1 VRDVRVARAGITPD
15 NPQGENLVCSIN
27 GVTVMSTN
35 LSPAFVQLFEA
46 EVHQAYQSAAV
57 LRGAARTRTGVV
69 GDTVKF
75 PKVGKG
81 QASPR
86 TPQTDVVPIN
96 AAFSQVTCTL
106 SDFVAAEYSDVF
118 NQAKVNFDERQ
129 ELAQVVGNAIG
140 RREDQIIIDALNSAS
155 AGSTVA
161 KTVVTSGSAA
171 ASNLN
176 IGKIIAAKKA
186 LDAKNVP
193 PTDRHFV
200 IHANNLAGLLGD
212 ERAVSNDFSQAK
224 NLVTGEIT
232 SMMGFQFHIVG
243 DRDEGGLPLA
253 TNDRTGFAFHRS
265 ALGVAV
271 GIAPKTE
278 INYIAQKTSFLV
290 TAMLSMGA
298 VAIDTDGIVDVV
310 MDES

>member
-1 VRDVRVARAGITPD
+1 
-15 NPQGENLVCSIN
+15 
-27 GVTVMSTN
+27 MSTN

-46 EVHQAYQSAAV
+46 EVHQAYQGAAV
-57 LRGAARTRTGVV
+57 LRGAARTRTGVT

-81 QASPR
+81 SATVR
-86 TPQTDVVPIN
+86 VPQTDVTPIN
-96 AAFSQVTCTL
+96 AAFSQVSVSMT
-106 SDFVAAEYSDVF
+106 DYVAAEYSDIF
-118 NQAKVNFDERQ
+118 NQQKVNFDERQ

-140 RREDQIIIDALNSAS
+140 RREDQIIIDALNAAS

-176 IGKIIAAKKA
+176 VGKILAAKKA

-193 PTDRHFV
+193 ATDRHFV
-200 IHANNLAGLLGD
+200 IHANNLSGLLGD
-212 ERAVSNDFSQAK
+212 ERAISSDFQTVQALVSGSVN
-224 NLVTGEIT
+224 
-232 SMMGFQFHIVG
+232 SMLGFQFHIVG

-253 TNDRTGFAFHRS
+253 TADRTCFAFHRS
-265 ALGVAV
+265 ALGVGV

-278 INYIAQKTSFLV
+278 INYIPEKTSFLV

-298 VAIDTDGIVDVV
+298 GAIDTDGIVDVIC
-310 MDES
+310 EE

>member
-1 VRDVRVARAGITPD
+1 
-15 NPQGENLVCSIN
+15 
-27 GVTVMSTN
+27 MSTN

-46 EVHQAYQSAAV
+46 EVHQAYQGAAV
-57 LRGAARTRTGVV
+57 LRGAGRTRTGVT

-81 QASPR
+81 SASLR
-86 TPQTDVVPIN
+86 VPQTTVTPIN
-96 AAFSQVTCTL
+96 ASFSSVSVSMQ
-106 SDFVAAEYSDVF
+106 DFVAAEYSDIF
-118 NQAKVNFDERQ
+118 NQQKVNFDERQ

-140 RREDQIIIDALNSAS
+140 RREDQIIIDALNAAS
-155 AGSTVA
+155 AGSSVA

-176 IGKIIAAKKA
+176 VGKILAAKKA

-212 ERAVSNDFSQAK
+212 ERAISSDFQTVQALVSGSINTM
-224 NLVTGEIT
+224 L
-232 SMMGFQFHIVG
+232 GFQFHIVG

-253 TNDRTGFAFHRS
+253 TADRTCFAFHRS
-265 ALGVAV
+265 ALGVGV

-278 INYIAQKTSFLV
+278 INYIPEKTSFLV
-290 TAMLSMGA
+290 TAMLSMGSG
-298 VAIDTDGIVDVV
+298 VIDTDGLVDVTC
-310 MDES
+310 EE

>member
-1 VRDVRVARAGITPD
+1 
-15 NPQGENLVCSIN
+15 
-27 GVTVMSTN
+27 MSTN

-46 EVHQAYQSAAV
+46 EVHQAYQASAQ
-57 LRGAARTRTGVV
+57 LRGAARMRTGVV

-81 QASPR
+81 QASIR
-86 TPQTDVVPIN
+86 VPQTDVTPIN
-96 AAFSQVTCTL
+96 AAFSQVSVTL
-106 SDFVAAEYSDVF
+106 SDYVAAEYSDIF
-118 NQAKVNFDERQ
+118 NQQKVNFDERQ

-140 RREDQIIIDALNSAS
+140 RREDQIIIDALDTAS

-161 KTVVTSGSAA
+161 KTVVTSGSAT

-176 IGKIIAAKKA
+176 VGKIIAAKKA

-193 PTDRHFV
+193 PSDRHFV

-212 ERAVSNDFSQAK
+212 ERAISSDFQTVQALVQGQVS
-224 NLVTGEIT
+224 T
-232 SMMGFQFHIVG
+232 MMGFQFHIIG
-243 DRDEGGLPLA
+243 DRDEGGLPLS
-253 TNDRTGFAFHRS
+253 TNDRTCFAFHRS
-265 ALGVAV
+265 AMGCAV

-278 INYIAQKTSFLV
+278 LNYIPEKTSFLV

-298 VAIDTDGIVDVV
+298 AAIDVDGIVDVIC
-310 MDES
+310 DES

>member
-1 VRDVRVARAGITPD
+1 
-15 NPQGENLVCSIN
+15 
-27 GVTVMSTN
+27 MSTN

-106 SDFVAAEYSDVF
+106 TDFVAAEYSDVF

-140 RREDQIIIDALNSAS
+140 RREDQIIIDALNTAS

-161 KTVVTSGSAA
+161 KTVVTSGSAS

-176 IGKIIAAKKA
+176 VGKIIAAKKA

-212 ERAVSNDFSQAK
+212 ERAVSSDFAQLK
-224 NLVTGEIT
+224 HLVTGEVT
-232 SMMGFQFHIVG
+232 ALMGFQFHIIG
-243 DRDEGGLPLA
+243 DRDEGGLPLSS
-253 TNDRTGFAFHRS
+253 NDRTGFAFHRS

>member
-1 VRDVRVARAGITPD
+1 
-15 NPQGENLVCSIN
+15 
-27 GVTVMSTN
+27 MSTN

-46 EVHQAYQSAAV
+46 EVHQAYQGAAV

-81 QASPR
+81 SASVR
-86 TPQTDVVPIN
+86 VPQTDVTPIN
-96 AAFSQVTCTL
+96 ATFSQVSVSMT
-106 SDFVAAEYSDVF
+106 DYVAAEYSDIF
-118 NQAKVNFDERQ
+118 NQQKVNFDERQ

-140 RREDQIIIDALNSAS
+140 RREDQIIIDALDAAS

-161 KTVVTSGSAA
+161 KTVVTSGTAA

-176 IGKIIAAKKA
+176 VGKIIAAKKA

-212 ERAVSNDFSQAK
+212 ERAVSGDFQTLRA
-224 NLVTGEIT
+224 LVSGEINT
-232 SMMGFQFHIVG
+232 MMGFRFHVVG
-243 DRDEGGLPLA
+243 DRDEDGLPLA
-253 TNDRTGFAFHRS
+253 TNDRTTFAFHRS
-265 ALGVAV
+265 ALGVGV

-278 INYIAQKTSFLV
+278 INYIPEKTSFLV

-298 VAIDTDGIVDVV
+298 GAIDTDGIVDVIC
-310 MDES
+310 DES

>member
-1 VRDVRVARAGITPD
+1 
-15 NPQGENLVCSIN
+15 
-27 GVTVMSTN
+27 MSTN

-46 EVHQAYQSAAV
+46 EVHQAYQGAAV

-81 QASPR
+81 TASVR
-86 TPQTDVVPIN
+86 TPSTDVVPIN
-96 AAFSQVTCTL
+96 GEFSQVSISLT
-106 SDFVAAEYSDVF
+106 DFVASEYSDVF

-129 ELAQVVGNAIG
+129 ELAQLVGNAIG
-140 RREDQIIIDALNSAS
+140 RREDQIIIDALNAAS

-161 KTVVTSGSAA
+161 KTVVTTGSAT

-176 IGKIIAAKKA
+176 VGKIIAAKKA

-193 PTDRHFV
+193 ATDRHFV

-212 ERAVSNDFSQAK
+212 ERAISSDFQTLQA
-224 NLVTGEIT
+224 LVGGQINQ
-232 SMMGFQFHIVG
+232 MMGFTFHIVG

-253 TNDRTGFAFHRS
+253 TADRTCFAFHRS
-265 ALGVAV
+265 AIGVAV

-278 INYIAQKTSFLV
+278 INYIPEKTSFLI

-298 VAIDTDGIVDVV
+298 GAIDVDGIVDVIC
-310 MDES
+310 EE

>member
-1 VRDVRVARAGITPD
+1 
-15 NPQGENLVCSIN
+15 
-27 GVTVMSTN
+27 MSTN

-46 EVHQAYQSAAV
+46 EVHQAYQGAAV

-81 QASPR
+81 SASVR
-86 TPQTDVVPIN
+86 VPQTDVTPIN
-96 AAFSQVTCTL
+96 ASFSQVSVSMT
-106 SDFVAAEYSDVF
+106 DYVAAEYSDIF
-118 NQAKVNFDERQ
+118 NQQKVNFDERQ

-140 RREDQIIIDALNSAS
+140 RREDQIIIDALEAAS

-176 IGKIIAAKKA
+176 VGKIIAAKKA

-212 ERAVSNDFSQAK
+212 ERAVSGDFQTLRA
-224 NLVTGEIT
+224 LVSGEINT
-232 SMMGFQFHIVG
+232 MMGFRFHVIG
-243 DRDEGGLPLA
+243 DRDEDGLPLSSS
-253 TNDRTGFAFHRS
+253 DRTTFAFHRS
-265 ALGVAV
+265 ALGVGV

-278 INYIAQKTSFLV
+278 INYIPEKTSFLV

-298 VAIDTDGIVDVV
+298 GAVDVDGICDVIC
-310 MDES
+310 DES

>member
-1 VRDVRVARAGITPD
+1 
-15 NPQGENLVCSIN
+15 
-27 GVTVMSTN
+27 MSTN

-46 EVHQAYQSAAV
+46 EVHQAYQGAAV

-81 QASPR
+81 SASVR
-86 TPQTDVVPIN
+86 TPSTDVVPIN
-96 AAFSQVTCTL
+96 GEFSQISVSLT
-106 SDFVAAEYSDVF
+106 DFVAAEYSDVF

-129 ELAQVVGNAIG
+129 ELAQLVGNAIG
-140 RREDQIIIDALNSAS
+140 RREDQIIIDALDAAS

-161 KTVVTSGSAA
+161 KTVVTTGSAT

-176 IGKIIAAKKA
+176 VGKIIAAKKA

-193 PTDRHFV
+193 ATDRHFV

-212 ERAVSNDFSQAK
+212 ERAISSDFQTLQA
-224 NLVTGEIT
+224 LVGGQINQ
-232 SMMGFQFHIVG
+232 MMGFTFHIVG

-253 TNDRTGFAFHRS
+253 TADRTCFAFHRS
-265 ALGVAV
+265 AIGVAV

-278 INYIAQKTSFLV
+278 INYIPEKTSFLI

-298 VAIDTDGIVDVV
+298 GAIDVDGIVDVIC
-310 MDES
+310 EE

>member
-1 VRDVRVARAGITPD
+1 
-15 NPQGENLVCSIN
+15 
-27 GVTVMSTN
+27 MSTN

-46 EVHQAYQSAAV
+46 EVHQAYQGAAT
-57 LRGAARTRTGVV
+57 LRGVGRTRNGVT

-81 QASPR
+81 TASLR
-86 TPQTDVVPIN
+86 VPQTDVTPIN
-96 AAFSQVTCTL
+96 ASFSSVNVSMQ
-106 SDFVAAEYSDVF
+106 DFVASEYSDIF
-118 NQAKVNFDERQ
+118 NQQKVNFDERQ

-140 RREDQIIIDALNSAS
+140 RREDQILIDALNAAS

-176 IGKIIAAKKA
+176 VGKLLAAKKA

-193 PTDRHFV
+193 ATDRHIV
-200 IHANNLAGLLGD
+200 IHANNLSGLLGD
-212 ERAVSNDFSQAK
+212 ERAISSDFQTINA
-224 NLVTGEIT
+224 LVNGSVG
-232 SMMGFQFHIVG
+232 SMLGFTFHILG

-253 TNDRTGFAFHRS
+253 SADRTCFAFHRS
-265 ALGVAV
+265 ALGVGI

-278 INYIAQKTSFLV
+278 INYIPEKTSFLV
-290 TAMLSMGA
+290 TAMLSMGSG
-298 VAIDTDGIVDVV
+298 VIDVDGIVDLIC
-310 MDES
+310 EE